1 MVNMRARKNYCVVA
15 YDVADNKRREKISG
29 LLGKYGVRA
38 NFSVFECM
46 VTDKEFEKL
55 KAKVAKIIDSKEDS
69 VVYYPLCLNCYT
81 KIERF
86 PEIRS
91 SPEVVAVC

>member
-1 MVNMRARKNYCVVA
+1 MRARKNYCVVA

-69 VVYYPLCLNCYT
+69 VVYYPLCLNCYI

-86 PEIRS
+86 PELRS

>member
-1 MVNMRARKNYCVVA
+1 MRARKNYCVVA

-86 PEIRS
+86 PELRGC
-91 SPEVVAVC
+91 PEVVAVC